1 MPARS
6 PYFDGTHVT
15 LVAARGETI
24 GLEVLHRGG
33 GGVALAIDRAVVR
46 GFAVTPV
53 HVATAST
60 EMYGGSHGAGD
71 YPDVLAPATGAIA
84 TDPAYF
90 TIAVARDAA
99 PGPTHGTLTVGVR
112 TFDVTLAISPVTLP
126 PLPETVWA
134 YYDPR
139 ELDWAKLGTG
149 TFDRTASPFGGA
161 AGRGQA
167 PTVDAP
173 SPEER
178 ACIAMFAE
186 RGVLLSPDLPI
197 AAWPARKQLVT
208 TPFVP
213 ARISDDPARVG
224 DDVRAWI
231 AATQGT
237 GQVPFAIPIDEPHG
251 AEALA
256 SVRALAQSVRA
267 AGGGAGRFVYAVTAD
282 PSAELGDVD
291 LVITPNA
298 KLADTAVRWTYNGAP
313 PRAGAMVVDA
323 ESPGPRTWGWIA
335 WRYHI
340 PVWYVWDA
348 LYWHDRHNAKRAHQP
363 LPGRAL
369 DAASD
374 ARSFDDGEDHGNL
387 DGVLAMPGDAQLP
400 CKPTLQLES
409 LRRGL
414 EDRQLLELAAAC
426 APGPTAELAAKLVP
440 AALGDA
446 GSEPSWPRDEA
457 AWEAARRELLR
468 LATPCAH

>member
-1 MPARS
+1 MPTRS

-15 LVAARGETI
+15 LAAARGETI
-24 GLEVLHRGG
+24 GIEVLHRGG
-33 GGVALAIDRAVVR
+33 GGVSLALDKASVR

-53 HVATAST
+53 HVAAAST
-60 EMYGGSHGAGD
+60 AMYGGSHGTGD
-71 YPDVLAPATGAIA
+71 YPDVLTPASGAVT

-90 TIAVARDAA
+90 TISIARDTP
-99 PGPTHGTLTVGVR
+99 PGPTQGTLTVGAR
-112 TFDVTLAISPVTLP
+112 TIDVTLAISPVTLP
-126 PLPETVWA
+126 PLPATVWA

-139 ELDWAKLGTG
+139 ELGWAKLGTG
-149 TFDRTASPFGGA
+149 TLE
-161 AGRGQA
+161 
-167 PTVDAP
+167 AP

-186 RGVLLSPDLPI
+186 HGVLLSPDLPI
-197 AAWPARKQLVT
+197 AAWPARKPLVPT
-208 TPFVP
+208 SFVP
-213 ARISDDPARVG
+213 ARVSDDPARVG

-231 AATQGT
+231 AATEGT

-251 AEALA
+251 ADAMATVRTLA
-256 SVRALAQSVRA
+256 REVRA
-267 AGGGAGRFVYAVTAD
+267 AGGGAGRFIFAVTAD
-282 PSAELGDVD
+282 PSSELGDVD

-298 KLADTAVRWTYNGAP
+298 KLADPALRWSYNGAP
-313 PRAGAMVVDA
+313 PRAGAMVVDG

-348 LYWHDRHNAKRAHQP
+348 LYWHDRHNAKRARRP
-363 LPGRAL
+363 LPGRVL
-369 DAASD
+369 DVASD

-387 DGVLAMPGDAQLP
+387 DGVLALPGDAQLP

-409 LRRGL
+409 LRRGQQ
-414 EDRQLLELAAAC
+414 DRQLLELAFAC

-440 AALGDA
+440 EALGDA
-446 GSEPSWPRDEA
+446 GAEPSWPRDEA

-468 LATPCAH
+468 LATGCAH